1 MKKAIFFDIDGTLI
15 DASAGM
21 TKMSE
26 MTKQAIRQLQEAGH
40 YTFIAT
46 GRPLAFLDE
55 ELLSFGFDG
64 YILMNGAVVVLKDQ
78 VIYQKPLAKKMVAHI
93 CQVCDTQKIQYILQ
107 GVSKVYL
114 PRHFTEMDDFYAGLA
129 ISKKDFQYEFAL
141 ELLDVYKMEFI
152 AQNDQSR
159 EICASFV
166 TPDMYFMVDPRHNL
180 NFELYAKAETK
191 ATGILHALQHL
202 QIPVRESFAFGDGVN
217 DQEMLQA
224 VGCSMA
230 MGNAEDSIKKL
241 ASYIVPAVK
250 DEGVAKGIYQYI
262 L

>member
-1 MKKAIFFDIDGTLI
+1 MKKAVFFDIDGTLI
-15 DASAGM
+15 DASSGM

-26 MTKQAIRQLQEAGH
+26 LTKQAIRDLQDAGH

-64 YILMNGAVVVLKDQ
+64 YVLMNGAVVMLGDR
-78 VIYQKPLAKKMVAHI
+78 VIYQKPLAKKIVTHI
-93 CQVCDTQKIQYILQ
+93 CQVCEEQKIQYILQ

-114 PRHFTEMDDFYAGLA
+114 QPHFKEMDAFYAGLE
-129 ISKKDFQYEFAL
+129 ISKQHFCYEFMP
-141 ELLDVYKMEFI
+141 EDLDVYKMEFI
-152 AQNDQSR
+152 VQNDQSR

-180 NFELYAKAETK
+180 NFELYARAETK

-202 QIPVRESFAFGDGVN
+202 QLPVTQSFAFGDGVN

-230 MGNAEDSIKKL
+230 MGNAEASIKNL